1 MLTPSPSVRPAPFL
15 ASLLL
20 VALFTG
26 PGHAGTPPASVLYV
40 NATTGVDLP
49 GGGTLTAPLRTISF
63 ALTESLGL
71 TSPVEVRVAAGVYD
85 AALGETFPQLVP
97 ARVRVVGAGTGK
109 TLVTTG
115 SASGAFEFDSNLT
128 GGLPYTDD
136 SGLARLTL
144 IGDGIGVE
152 VDAPTFAPAAR
163 PDLRE
168 LQLIGF
174 ETGIVAFGSKSS
186 AEPSL
191 ANLTFLACGTGL
203 ELGNL
208 DSAHTWNL
216 SDSRFIG
223 CNIGLDARSGGV
235 PFSNTDTFVD
245 RCRFEGCA
253 LGVKASGSRTTT
265 VHLQDCAIVAGGD
278 ACLASGFFPG
288 TGNVELIRSTVA
300 GNARGL
306 VGISVGTYRFF
317 LDHTI
322 VWGNAVGY
330 ADFGVVPELKMSA
343 VWSNLQPTWP
353 GAIDPSNFQLEPF
366 FLDPHSRDYRLSSFS
381 PLVDAGIPTAP
392 QSGVDLRMQPR
403 LLDGNGDLIARLD
416 LGAYEFD
423 LVDLTVSGT
432 ALLGG
437 VLALEVTSPA
447 GWVELAVYGLAPAD
461 IPLGS
466 LGSLLIQPAGLTSVP
481 QGLLPLPSNPGL
493 AGLEVYL
500 QAAGVNP
507 ATSAGA
513 TSRRVQIE
521 LQ

>member
-1 MLTPSPSVRPAPFL
+1 MLTAFPRVRPE
-15 ASLLL
+15 SLFGGLVL
-20 VALFTG
+20 VALSSV
-26 PGHAGTPPASVLYV
+26 PSNAGTPPPSVLYV

-49 GGGTLTAPLRTISF
+49 GGGSPAAPLRTIGF
-63 ALTESLGL
+63 ALTESLAL

-85 AALGETFPQLVP
+85 TALGETFPELVP

-109 TLVTTG
+109 TLVVSGT
-115 SASGAFEFDSNLT
+115 ASGAFKFDSNLT

-136 SGLARLTL
+136 SGLTRLTL
-144 IGDGIGVE
+144 IGAGLGVE
-152 VDAPTFAPAAR
+152 VDAPPFAPAAR
-163 PDLRE
+163 PDLRDLE
-168 LQLIGF
+168 LIGF
-174 ETGIVAFGSKSS
+174 DTGIEVSGTQSL

-191 ANLTFLACGTGL
+191 ASLTFLACGTGL

-208 DSAHTWNL
+208 DPAHTWNL

-223 CNIGLDARSGGV
+223 CNIGLDARSGGA
-235 PFSNTDTFVD
+235 PLSNTDTFLD
-245 RCRFEGCA
+245 RCQFEGCA

-265 VHLQDCAIVAGGD
+265 VHLRDCAIVAGGD
-278 ACLASGFFPG
+278 ACLASGSFPG
-288 TGNVELIRSTVA
+288 TSTVELIRSTVA

-306 VGISVGTYRFF
+306 VGISVGTYRFV

-330 ADFGVVPELKMSA
+330 AEFGVVPQLKMSA
-343 VWSNLQPTWP
+343 TWSDLQPTWP
-353 GAIDPSNFQLEPF
+353 GAIDPSNFELEPF
-366 FLDPHSRDYRLSSFS
+366 FLDPSSRDYRLSSFS

-416 LGAYEFD
+416 LGAYESD
-423 LVDLTVSGT
+423 PVDLTVSGA

-447 GWVELAVYGLAPAD
+447 GWAELAVYGLAPAD

-493 AGLEVYL
+493 AGLKVYL
-500 QAAGVNP
+500 QAAGLNA